1 MGQGAG
7 SRGCL
12 DSSVTKLLQND
23 RVSYL
28 YYIISNSGS
37 TMGKLKERLYEIIF
51 EADTREGKTFD
62 ILLITVIVISIIAV
76 ILDSVPEINASMHD
90 TFMTIEWVITIFFTI
105 EYLLRVFITR
115 KPLNYI
121 FSFYGIIDLLA
132 TLPTYIGLI
141 ASGGSSLLII
151 RALRLLRIFR
161 VLKLS
166 RYTVAGTIIGRSLSA
181 SKAKIGVFLVAVSTI
196 IIIIGTLMYLIEG
209 AENGFTSIPRG
220 IYWTV
225 VTITTVGYGDI
236 APVTG
241 LGQFIASLTM
251 LTGYAIIAVP
261 TGIVSAEM
269 NYQQKLIRKG
279 EITSK
284 TCPEC
289 HAEGHDENASYCKFC
304 GAKLD

>member
-1 MGQGAG
+1 
-7 SRGCL
+7 
-12 DSSVTKLLQND
+12 
-23 RVSYL
+23 
-28 YYIISNSGS
+28 
-37 TMGKLKERLYEIIF
+37 MGKLKERLYEIIF

-166 RYTVAGTIIGRSLSA
+166 RYTIAGTIIGRSLSA
-181 SKAKIGVFLVAVSTI
+181 SKAKIGVFLAAVTTI

-289 HAEGHDENASYCKFC
+289 HAEGHDENSSYCKFC
-304 GAKLD
+304 GTKLD

>member
-1 MGQGAG
+1 
-7 SRGCL
+7 
-12 DSSVTKLLQND
+12 
-23 RVSYL
+23 
-28 YYIISNSGS
+28 
-37 TMGKLKERLYEIIF
+37 MGKVKERLYEIIF
-51 EADTREGKTFD
+51 GADTREGKTFD

-90 TFMTIEWVITIFFTI
+90 TFMTIEWVITVFFTI
-105 EYLLRVFITR
+105 EYLLRIFIVR
-115 KPLNYI
+115 KPFRYI

-161 VLKLS
+161 VFKLS
-166 RYTVAGTIIGRSLSA
+166 RYTVAGSIISRSLAA

-209 AENGFTSIPRG
+209 SENGFTSIPRG

-269 NYQQKLIRKG
+269 NYQQRLMRKG
-279 EITSK
+279 ETDTRTCSECLSK
-284 TCPEC
+284 
-289 HAEGHDENASYCKFC
+289 GHEENASYCKFC
-304 GAKLD
+304 GARLN

>member
-1 MGQGAG
+1 
-7 SRGCL
+7 
-12 DSSVTKLLQND
+12 
-23 RVSYL
+23 
-28 YYIISNSGS
+28 
-37 TMGKLKERLYEIIF
+37 MGKIKERLYEIIF
-51 EADTREGKTFD
+51 EADTRESKTFD

-76 ILDSVPEINASMHD
+76 ILDSVPDINASMHD
-90 TFMTIEWVITIFFTI
+90 TFMNIEWVITIFFTI
-105 EYLLRVFITR
+105 EYLLRIFIVR
-115 KPLNYI
+115 KPLKYI

-141 ASGGSSLLII
+141 ASGGSILLII

-161 VLKLS
+161 VFKLS
-166 RYTVAGTIIGRSLSA
+166 RYTIAGSIISRSLSA
-181 SKAKIGVFLVAVSTI
+181 SKAKIGVFLVAVTTI
-196 IIIIGTLMYLIEG
+196 IIIIGTLMYLVEG
-209 AENGFTSIPRG
+209 SENGFTSIPRG

-269 NYQQKLIRKG
+269 NYQQKLMRKG
-279 EITSK
+279 EIADQ
-284 TCPEC
+284 TCPDC
-289 HAEGHDENASYCKFC
+289 LAEGHDENASYCKFC

>member
-1 MGQGAG
+1 
-7 SRGCL
+7 
-12 DSSVTKLLQND
+12 
-23 RVSYL
+23 
-28 YYIISNSGS
+28 
-37 TMGKLKERLYEIIF
+37 MGKIKERLYEIIF

-62 ILLITVIVISIIAV
+62 VLLITVIVISIIAV

-90 TFMTIEWVITIFFTI
+90 TFMTIEWIITIFFTI
-105 EYLLRVFITR
+105 EYLLRVFIVR
-115 KPLNYI
+115 KPFNYI

-161 VLKLS
+161 VFKLS
-166 RYTVAGTIIGRSLSA
+166 RYTVAGSIISRSLSA
-181 SKAKIGVFLVAVSTI
+181 SRAKIGVFLVAVTTV
-196 IIIIGTLMYLIEG
+196 IIIIGTMMYLIEG
-209 AENGFTSIPRG
+209 SENGFTSIPRG

-236 APVTG
+236 APATG
-241 LGQFIASLTM
+241 LGQFLASLTM

-269 NYQQKLIRKG
+269 NYQQRLIRKDK
-279 EITSK
+279 TTTQ

-289 HAEGHDENASYCKFC
+289 LAEGHDEDASYCKFC
-304 GAKLD
+304 GTKLN